1 MRRALF
7 AALLGTVLGA
17 LVLAGVGTFLLASAG
32 AATDDARV
40 LAQQVRRV
48 AAEAPVVLAVRRP
61 ALRRRLSTAV
71 RVAAGVEFA
80 AVQPPAE
87 LVAGHL
93 PAPLRLSDLPVR
105 RLLAGAVVSGS
116 LEGDVYAATS
126 LPGVPASALAT
137 SGAPR
142 FARAGPDAV
151 VVVAAVRRIR
161 GAGLGGGYLLLVSA
175 AVLLVAAAVAAL
187 LSRRV
192 TRPLAAAVAAT
203 ERLAAGD
210 LSVRLPPDQ
219 AYPELGTLSASINAL
234 AAALAES
241 QARERQFLLA
251 VSHDLRTPLTAIEG
265 YAEAIRDGVAPDPA
279 QAAAV
284 IDAEARRLARLVEDL
299 LDLARLGA
307 RRFSLRPERLGLGP
321 LAAAAAEA
329 LRPTIEGLGLTL
341 RLALPEG
348 DPLVSVLD
356 PDRARQVLAN
366 LLENAASYARRTVAL
381 AAWREP
387 GPPAPG
393 VVAVAVLDDGPGIA
407 PADLL
412 RVFEPL
418 YRGQA
423 PGRRVGTGLGLAIC
437 AELVAAMGGRIEAR
451 SPVPAELAGLL
462 EAPGG
467 PGTAMVVRF
476 PGAPAPLRDA

>member
-1 MRRALF
+1 
-7 AALLGTVLGA
+7 
-17 LVLAGVGTFLLASAG
+17 
-32 AATDDARV
+32 
-40 LAQQVRRV
+40 
-48 AAEAPVVLAVRRP
+48 
-61 ALRRRLSTAV
+61 
-71 RVAAGVEFA
+71 
-80 AVQPPAE
+80 
-87 LVAGHL
+87 
-93 PAPLRLSDLPVR
+93 
-105 RLLAGAVVSGS
+105 VVSGS

-142 FARAGPDAV
+142 FARAGPNAV

-175 AVLLVAAAVAAL
+175 AVLLVAAGVAAL

-219 AYPELGTLSASINAL
+219 RYPELGSLGSSINAL

-241 QARERQFLLA
+241 QDRERQFLLA

-265 YAEAIRDGVAPDPA
+265 YAEAIADGVAPDPA

-307 RRFSLRPERLGLGP
+307 KRFSLRPERLGLGP

-341 RLALPEG
+341 RLALPDQ
-348 DPLVSVLD
+348 DPLASVLD

-366 LLENAASYARRTVAL
+366 LLENAASYARRSVAL

-387 GPPAPG
+387 GPPPG

-407 PADLL
+407 PAELP

-437 AELVAAMGGRIEAR
+437 AELVGAMGGRIEAR
-451 SPVPAELAGLL
+451 SPVPPELARLL

-476 PGAPAPLRDA
+476 PGAP